1 MLLSAMGKMKNLVSS
16 KQMSKYTQDFLD
28 GFLKMEAEQREAEIS
43 EQERQLH
50 LARQFCR
57 YDKALKVCKSPAMQR
72 MLEKA
77 KQDLIKLMQ
86 RE

>member
-1 MLLSAMGKMKNLVSS
+1 MEMTKNFVSS
-16 KQMSKYTQDFLD
+16 KQMSKYTQDFLPN
-28 GFLKMEAEQREAEIS
+28 FLKLEAEKREAEIS

-57 YDKALKVCKSPAMQR
+57 YDKALKVCKSPAMKR

-77 KQDLIKLMQ
+77 KSDVIKLME
-86 RE
+86 R

>member
-1 MLLSAMGKMKNLVSS
+1 
-16 KQMSKYTQDFLD
+16 MSKYTQDFLD

-57 YDKALKVCKSPAMQR
+57 YEKALKLCKNETMQR
-72 MLEKA
+72 VLEKA
-77 KQDLIKLMQ
+77 KKDVIKLMERQ
-86 RE
+86 

>member
-1 MLLSAMGKMKNLVSS
+1 
-16 KQMSKYTQDFLD
+16 MSKYTQDFLP
-28 GFLKMEAEQREAEIS
+28 GFLKMEAEKREAEIS

-57 YDKALKVCKSPAMQR
+57 YEKALKVCKNEFMR
-72 MLEKA
+72 NVLEKA
-77 KQDLIKLMQ
+77 KRDVIKLME

>member
-1 MLLSAMGKMKNLVSS
+1 
-16 KQMSKYTQDFLD
+16 MSKYTQDFLD
-28 GFLKMEAEQREAEIS
+28 GFLRMEAEQREAEIS

-57 YDKALKVCKSPAMQR
+57 YDKQLKVCKSPTLQR

-77 KQDLIKLMQ
+77 KQDIIRLME
-86 RE
+86 RS